1 MWATISQG
9 KVWRGIICNK
19 KKNGEF
25 YWVKST
31 ITPVLDNQG
40 IPVKYI
46 GVRFEITEQV
56 EQEIQ
61 LSQRNVELAAK
72 EEELRQ
78 NLEELEAT
86 QEELVRKQIELTGQ
100 LNALHNAA
108 LVSETDIRG
117 NIIFANHTFAQ
128 ISGYTVEELIGKN
141 HRILKSGKQ
150 DDAIFVD
157 MWATISQGKVWR
169 GIICNKKKNGEF
181 YWVKSTI
188 TPVLDNQSIPVKY
201 IGVRFEITELVNLQQ
216 NLELEV
222 EMKSLELKRTFSQML
237 HNEKMAT
244 LGQLVA
250 GVAHEINTPIGAINA
265 AANNIADNF
274 LNIIILFV
282 KNLQIIEQNP
292 QLFLELCSYLAQPK
306 DALSSR
312 EERQLKKKLTS
323 ILEEDGIKNAEDIA
337 SELAAIAFTIN
348 LEPYMTLFQLQNK
361 DLEELLFSIGRTAI
375 NTGSIYT
382 AVKKTQKIISAL
394 KSYSYQKNYDQK
406 EAVDIND
413 TLDNILTIY
422 NNQTKHSVEVIRE
435 FQELP
440 KIHVFV
446 DEIGQVWNNLIVN
459 ALQAM
464 KYQGRLIIQTYPE
477 TDKIV
482 VKIIDNGPGIPKEI
496 QDKIFEPFFTTKPQG
511 EGTGLGLD
519 ICKKIVEEK
528 HHGKIEVFSE
538 PGCTCF
544 TVTLPLEQN

>member
-1 MWATISQG
+1 
-9 KVWRGIICNK
+9 
-19 KKNGEF
+19 
-25 YWVKST
+25 
-31 ITPVLDNQG
+31 VLDNQG

-56 EQEIQ
+56 E
-61 LSQRNVELAAK
+61 LQRK
-72 EEELRQ
+72 TEEQ
-78 NLEELEAT
+78 A
-86 QEELVRKQIELTGQ
+86 
-100 LNALHNAA
+100 
-108 LVSETDIRG
+108 
-117 NIIFANHTFAQ
+117 
-128 ISGYTVEELIGKN
+128 
-141 HRILKSGKQ
+141 
-150 DDAIFVD
+150 
-157 MWATISQGKVWR
+157 
-169 GIICNKKKNGEF
+169 
-181 YWVKSTI
+181 
-188 TPVLDNQSIPVKY
+188 
-201 IGVRFEITELVNLQQ
+201 
-216 NLELEV
+216 
-222 EMKSLELKRTFSQML
+222 LELKKTFSQMI

-250 GVAHEINTPIGAINA
+250 GVAHEINTPLGAINA

-306 DALSSR
+306 DSLSSR

-323 ILEEDGIKNAEDIA
+323 ILEENGIENAEDIA

-375 NTGSIYT
+375 NTSSIYT

-422 NNQTKHSVEVIRE
+422 HNQIKQSIEVIRE